1 MNISNNFIDLQKDT
15 VEEPINCEFCIVG
28 AGAIGIY
35 IANQLSGM
43 GYVTVLL
50 DSGPN
55 SGISTESAGF
65 CPDFENE
72 IYKGATL
79 GRFFGLGGS
88 TTRWGGALIPH
99 NSNDLIGIGEST
111 SVWEYIL
118 KTVNSNASTVLKNLG
133 YADESNFEDK
143 PNEYLGEYGQIL
155 NKQGLN
161 LNSNLYL
168 PFKKKNF
175 TNQLCK
181 SSFLRVIYNAT
192 VTDWLLKDEVEL
204 NRIIKISAFSK
215 NKNKLSVFAKKT
227 IITAGAIESTRI
239 LLEINQKYNN
249 RIFSKSSDLGHF
261 LSDHLSL
268 TIADVENTHHS
279 INSAIKL
286 FAPRFDKS
294 WMRGIRFIDNESNL
308 KNARGFA
315 HFIFSMESSGFN
327 VLKSILTSI
336 QRREIP
342 TLNIKELL
350 NSPQDLYKLILTRYK
365 DSRLYISPDLP
376 IKFQLDVEQIPERNN
391 SIKLS
396 NELDIFGRS
405 KILINWRIS
414 DDDLKQI
421 ESRAKSILDKWPSMH
436 KEFPTLIP
444 RMIDFENNKPH
455 DAYHP
460 VGTIRMGVDSQST
473 VDLNHKVNGIDN
485 LWVISTGNLPSAGT
499 ANPTFTLLCLAQN
512 LVDTFARLKMN

>member
-1 MNISNNFIDLQKDT
+1 MNISNNFIDLQRDT

-43 GYVTVLL
+43 GYDTVLL

-55 SGISTESAGF
+55 RGISTESAGF

-99 NSNDLIGIGEST
+99 NSNDLIGIGESS

-118 KTVNSNASTVLKNLG
+118 KTVNSNASKVLKNLG
-133 YADESNFEDK
+133 YSDKSNFEDK
-143 PNEYLGEYGQIL
+143 PNEYLGEYAQIL
-155 NKQGLN
+155 NEQGLN

-175 TNQLCK
+175 INKLSK
-181 SSFLRVIYNAT
+181 NSSLRVIYNAT
-192 VTDWLLKDEVEL
+192 VTDWLLRDEVEL
-204 NRIIKISAFSK
+204 NRVSQICAYSK
-215 NKNKLSVFAKKT
+215 NRNKLSVFAKK
-227 IITAGAIESTRI
+227 IIISAGAIESTRI

-249 RIFSKSSDLGHF
+249 RIFSKFSEVGYF
-261 LSDHLSL
+261 LSDHLSF
-268 TIADVENTHHS
+268 TIADVENTQHS
-279 INSAIKL
+279 VNRAIKL

-294 WMRGIRFIDNESNL
+294 WMRGIRFIENEPNL

-315 HFIFSMESSGFN
+315 HFIFSMESSGFK
-327 VLKSILTSI
+327 VLKSFFSSI

-342 TLNIKELL
+342 TLELKELL
-350 NSPQDLYKLILTRYK
+350 NSPQDLLKLILARYK

-376 IKFQLDVEQIPERNN
+376 IKFQLDIEQIPVRNN
-391 SIKLS
+391 WIKLS
-396 NELDIFGRS
+396 NELDIFGRP
-405 KILINWRIS
+405 KTLINWSIS
-414 DDDLKQI
+414 DDDLKQM
-421 ESRAKSILDKWPSMH
+421 ELRAKSILNKWPSKH
-436 KEFPTLIP
+436 KEFPNLIP

-460 VGTIRMGVDSQST
+460 VGTTRMGVDSHST
-473 VDLNHKVNGIDN
+473 VDLSHKVNGIDN

-512 LVDTFARLKMN
+512 LVDTFARLK